1 MNRVLVI
8 DDEKSILEMLQIGLA
23 RFGCSV
29 ETASGGYEG
38 LRLFEK
44 DLFDVVITD
53 IHMPDMD
60 GFNVARHIRNCKR
73 SDTPIIGI
81 SGMLRDLECDEFDYV
96 FAKPFK
102 IQSLVHAI
110 KEVVMRKRLHGG
122 QDNAS

>member
-23 RFGCSV
+23 RFGCRV

-44 DLFDVVITD
+44 DFFDVVITD

-60 GFNVARHIRNCKR
+60 GFNVARYIRNCEK

-81 SGMLRDLECDEFDYV
+81 SGMIQDLQYNEFDYV

-102 IQSLVHAI
+102 IQTLVNAI
-110 KEVVMRKRLHGG
+110 EDVVTRKRLHDRE
-122 QDNAS
+122 DNAS